1 VPKKSRSAEKVWVG
15 FLSKR
20 QEVRVLFSQ
29 SVGINKL
36 IKQIKKTKNKIQKQI
51 MSNEKINKVLYFFKE
66 AFLEI

>member
-36 IKQIKKTKNKIQKQI
+36 IKLIKKKKQNTKTKYVKRKNK
-51 MSNEKINKVLYFFKE
+51 
-66 AFLEI
+66 